1 MKYIYC
7 HPLFDE
13 RKCSHRFSY
22 YLEKVFREH
31 GLILNRFDYRG
42 TGEADGEFSDVTLE
56 TLRNDL
62 ANQIDH
68 EGEIGLIGVRFGASM
83 AFDYCCREP
92 QKVKKLILI
101 EPIIH
106 GSDYIDYLFR
116 KQHIKDLLTGLPSKP
131 LSTEGFCNIEGYKT
145 NTRLLTQIRA
155 LSLTQIA
162 KDCTVADW
170 IRIVQISKHSKINSE
185 STEFVEHLQKA
196 EQTIFVEH
204 LNSNPFWERI
214 PLVDYT
220 QAATKIWG
228 WCCD

>member
-31 GLILNRFDYRG
+31 RLALTRFDYRG
-42 TGEADGEFSDVTLE
+42 TGEADGEFSEVTMDM
-56 TLRNDL
+56 LRHDL

-68 EGEIGLIGVRFGASM
+68 EEEISLIGVRFGASL
-83 AFDYCCREP
+83 AFDYCCRAMK
-92 QKVKKLILI
+92 KVKSLILI

-106 GSDYIDYLFR
+106 GPDYIDYLFR

-131 LSTEGFCNIEGYKT
+131 LCTESFCNIEGYKT
-145 NTRLLTQIRA
+145 NTRLLEQIRA

-162 KDCTVADW
+162 KDCTAADA
-170 IRIVQISKHSKINSE
+170 IRIVQVSHHSKVNSQSVGFAE
-185 STEFVEHLQKA
+185 SLQKTG
-196 EQTIFVEH
+196 QTASVEH
-204 LNSNPFWERI
+204 LNIYPFWERI
-214 PLVDYT
+214 PLADYT
-220 QAATKIWG
+220 QAATTIWE
-228 WCCD
+228 WCRD